1 MVKDDILVY
10 LLDLNNIVDD
20 DDDRKYLLL
29 VEYLKIKVQ
38 YTTEILN

>member
-1 MVKDDILVY
+1 MDDILVY

-29 VEYLKIKVQ
+29 VKYLKIKVQ
-38 YTTEILN
+38 YSTEILN